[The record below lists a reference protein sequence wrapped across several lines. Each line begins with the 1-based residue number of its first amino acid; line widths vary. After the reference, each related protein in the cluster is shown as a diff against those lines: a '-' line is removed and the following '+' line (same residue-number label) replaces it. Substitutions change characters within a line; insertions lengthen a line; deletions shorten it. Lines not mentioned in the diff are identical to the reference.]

1 MKTLLLIFYSI
12 FNLFVGGTIAII
24 AFIPRMILRLFG
36 VKTNIF
42 PFLEKYFTLDYLDLI
57 TNEEFSKV
65 LVIVL
70 IIIGFV
76 GFGLFINYIVF

>member
-1 MKTLLLIFYSI
+1 MKNLILILYSI
-12 FNLFVGGTIAII
+12 FNLFVGGAIGII

-36 VKTNIF
+36 LKTNIF
-42 PFLEKYFTLDYLDLI
+42 PFLEKYFTLDYFNLI
-57 TNEEFSKV
+57 SNEAFAKV
-65 LVIVL
+65 LFIGL